1 PELPI
6 AFIGPSQQ
14 GKSSLIN
21 AIVGETILAVGGAI
35 GACTCVI
42 TSVHHHPA
50 DNVRAEI
57 DFISFKDW
65 AAELA
70 AIRHA
75 ATANPADD
83 DTDVDREE
91 REANKK
97 SALEKFNAV
106 YRGEAVEN
114 LPKILRD
121 ANLGLPTEIVSV
133 MSRGRPLV
141 IKED

>member
-1 PELPI
+1 MRPEDLQSYIAKFRDWLDLQAAPVLQTDHSSVVTNWREELAAAERLLEQKPELPI

-42 TSVHHHPA
+42 TSLHHHPA
-50 DNVRAEI
+50 DTFRAEI
-57 DFISFKDW
+57 DFISFKNW

-75 ATANPADD
+75 ATASPADD
-83 DTDVDREE
+83 DTDFDRDE
-91 REANKK
+91 R
-97 SALEKFNAV
+97 
-106 YRGEAVEN
+106 
-114 LPKILRD
+114 
-121 ANLGLPTEIVSV
+121 
-133 MSRGRPLV
+133 
-141 IKED
+141 